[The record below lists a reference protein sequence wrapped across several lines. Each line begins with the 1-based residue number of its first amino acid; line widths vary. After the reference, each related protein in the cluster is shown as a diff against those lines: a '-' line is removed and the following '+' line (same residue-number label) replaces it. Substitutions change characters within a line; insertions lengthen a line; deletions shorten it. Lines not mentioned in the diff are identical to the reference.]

1 MKVNYKITS
10 GVALHEAIENDDA
23 EQTVKCLLFCYKE
36 LQSKLTE
43 EDEDWKGCDIED
55 AIFNLENF
63 DPGEDVNDYLDW
75 FYGLCDELGAWICTI
90 NENV

>member
-1 MKVNYKITS
+1 MIWNYKITS
-10 GVALHEAIENDDA
+10 GVALRQAIDDGNV

-43 EDEDWKGCDIED
+43 EDAEWKGGDIED

-63 DPGEDVNDYLDW
+63 DPGEDIDGYLEY
-75 FYGLCDELGAWICTI
+75 FYDLCDELGAWICTI
-90 NENV
+90 NEEV